1 MSGKKLLF
9 DRIGKL
15 TAYRSYP
22 GQPGS
27 FESQNPQFFD
37 HQPNGIEITDLRFEF
52 DIEKSID
59 KEPNK
64 CKVKITNCN
73 ENTRAFL
80 CAKPLTILVQAGYAG
95 TLRYLFKGD
104 LRYGFS
110 THDGTDW
117 ITELQLADGD
127 RAYRYAQISKGYGRG
142 ATFMQVLKD
151 AAKSMGLS
159 LDSQTLGS
167 DLVAQGFP
175 AGHSLDGNT
184 RDELSRLLAP
194 YGYTWSIQNGRLQ
207 ILTDS
212 QTRQDAAILINEST
226 GMIDSPSATVPE
238 SSKKAPCLKIKHLLY
253 PELTPGARIYVQS
266 QDVSG
271 TFRMEKVHHTGGT
284 ADDDDW
290 FTEIEAKKSS

>member
-1 MSGKKLLF
+1 MSTLLF
-9 DRIGKL
+9 GRSGRVL
-15 TAYRSYP
+15 AYRSTP

-27 FESQNPQFFD
+27 FESKNPQFFD
-37 HQPNGIEITDLRFEF
+37 HQPNGIEISDLRFEF
-52 DIEKSID
+52 DIEKSVD

-64 CKVKITNCN
+64 CQVKITNCN

-80 CAKPLTILVQAGYAG
+80 CAKPLTVLVQAGYQG

-110 THDGTDW
+110 THDGPDW
-117 ITELQLADGD
+117 ITTLQLADGD
-127 RAYRYAQISKGYGRG
+127 RAYRYAQITKSYRKGSL
-142 ATFMQVLKD
+142 FMQVLGD

-159 LDSQTLGS
+159 LDAQTTGS
-167 DLVAQGFP
+167 DLAAQGFP
-175 AGHSLDGNT
+175 GGHTLDGNT

-207 ILTDS
+207 ILRDN
-212 QTRQDAAILINEST
+212 QTRQDAAIVINEST
-226 GMIDSPSATVPE
+226 GMINSPE
-238 SSKKAPCLKIKHLLY
+238 SAAPEDTKKPPTLKIKHLLY

-266 QDVSG
+266 QAVSG
-271 TFRMEKVHHTGGT
+271 TFRIEKVHHTGGT

-290 FTEIEAKKSS
+290 FTEIEATKAS